1 MTDHDPPPPGG
12 GQVPPGSRPAG
23 APPPGWPPAGA
34 AAPGGPYGTPYGSGG
49 FGPAGPP
56 SYSYAPLG
64 RPLHKPGT
72 VPLRPLTLVD
82 FFDGAFATIRR
93 NPKAT
98 IGVGAL
104 VTTAF
109 MLVPIIGALVLAGTG
124 QLTGGLEGSGGTDTT
139 FGDVSLVAASGVSA
153 VFSLLANIVVAGLIV
168 PVVTRAAIGE
178 YISPG
183 TAWKQVRGRLLRLV
197 ALSLVELVA
206 LILVVGVPVGLAILL
221 GVLLS
226 SQFVA
231 IALAVVL
238 GITGTLAGLAM
249 HARYFQLAA
258 PSLVVEKRGVFA
270 SVARA
275 GRLSRGNFW
284 RILGTLLLVG
294 IATYIVSQ
302 IISVPF
308 SLLGVGLAAAAPD
321 SGGLTALLLSS
332 NVATIVSGAIVAPF
346 TGAVAV
352 LQYLDQRFRKEGFDI
367 ELINHVQS
375 RRPAS

>member
-1 MTDHDPPPPGG
+1 M
-12 GQVPPGSRPAG
+12 PA
-23 APPPGWPPAGA
+23 PGWPPAGA
-34 AAPGGPYGTPYGSGG
+34 GAPGGPY
-49 FGPAGPP
+49 AGQ
-56 SYSYAPLG
+56 YAVPLG

-72 VPLRPLTLVD
+72 VPLRPLTLTD

-124 QLTGGLEGSGGTDTT
+124 QLSGGLDGSSTSGGPT
-139 FGDVSLVAASGVSA
+139 FGDVSVVVASAVSG
-153 VFSLLANIVVAGLIV
+153 VFSLLATIVVAGLIV

-178 YISPG
+178 FISPAD
-183 TAWKQVRGRLLRLV
+183 AWRQVRGRLLRLV
-197 ALSLVELVA
+197 GLALVEMVA
-206 LILVVGVPVGLAILL
+206 VTLVVGVPVTLAILL
-221 GVLLS
+221 GAALGSPL
-226 SQFVA
+226 FA
-231 IALAVVL
+231 ITVGIVL
-238 GITGTLAGLAM
+238 GIAGSLAAVAM

-258 PSLVVEKRGVFA
+258 PNLVVEKRGVFA
-270 SVARA
+270 SIARA

-284 RILGTLLLVG
+284 RILGTLVLVA

-302 IISVPF
+302 VITVPF
-308 SLLGVGLAAAAPD
+308 SLLGVALAAAAPG
-321 SGGLTALLLSS
+321 SGGMAGLLLSS
-332 NVATIVSGAIVAPF
+332 NVATIVSGAVVAPF

-367 ELINHVQS
+367 ELINHVQG
-375 RRPAS
+375 RRPPS